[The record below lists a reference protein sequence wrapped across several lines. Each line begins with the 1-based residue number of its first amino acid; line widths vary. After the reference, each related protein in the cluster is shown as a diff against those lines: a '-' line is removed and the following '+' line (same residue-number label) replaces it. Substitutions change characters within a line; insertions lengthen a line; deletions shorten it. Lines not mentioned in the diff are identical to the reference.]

1 MPFLL
6 PSARHKPR
14 TGYPKGGLVAQSET
28 VNDAKTGNAR
38 TTTEETSIEDAA
50 RTMREADVA
59 ILAVIGEDDELI
71 GVITDRD
78 IAIVVAEGLEP
89 STTTVGERMSDSPV
103 SVGENDDLDA
113 AFQRMLDGNVHRAP
127 VTDDG
132 GHVSGMLEQSDA
144 ARHGEGRRAGE
155 SGAQSSS

>member
-1 MPFLL
+1 
-6 PSARHKPR
+6 
-14 TGYPKGGLVAQSET
+14 VAQSET
-28 VNDAKTGNAR
+28 VNDAKTGDAR

-59 ILAVIGEDDELI
+59 ILAVIGEDEELI

-78 IAIVVAEGLEP
+78 IAIVVAEGLDP
-89 STTTVGERMSDSPV
+89 ASTTVGERMSDSPV
-103 SVGENDDLDA
+103 SVGESDDLDA
-113 AFQRMLDGNVHRAP
+113 AFQRMLTGDVHRAP
-127 VTDDG
+127 VTDRG

-144 ARHGEGRRAGE
+144 ARHGEGRLAGE